1 MFKKLKIWLVSIV
14 ACTLLACGFAFMP
27 LTASAETVDETVNEV
42 VDENGEIFDENE
54 TVDEIPET
62 EENTQNTPILSDEE
76 KEKLEDALDNVF
88 GDDMTKEEKLD
99 VILNIVGVL
108 SNSAG
113 VGSDWDELL
122 FNLKTAASEEKVNG
136 AIIAVIIQVVVNVG
150 YIIAKLAYK
159 AYSAY
164 KKKKYPDTV
173 KKDVADIKATGTA
186 QNKAINS
193 VGETVTDIDNEVR
206 HENNKI
212 NALADAGTAQNAAL
226 RTLIRGTGID
236 KELKHEALRDLNKSD
251 DLYEIA
257 KK

>member
-1 MFKKLKIWLVSIV
+1 MFKKLKIWIASIV
-14 ACTLLACGFAFMP
+14 ACALLACGFAFMP
-27 LTASAETVDETVNEV
+27 LTASAETVDDTSETTS
-42 VDENGEIFDENE
+42 EIVESTDDNAAS
-54 TVDEIPET
+54 DEIPET
-62 EENTQNTPILSDEE
+62 SETPENEPILSDQE
-76 KEKLEDALDNVF
+76 KAELEDALNGIF
-88 GDDMTKEEKLD
+88 SEDMTKEEKLEI
-99 VILNIVGVL
+99 ILEI
-108 SNSAG
+108 AG
-113 VGSDWDELL
+113 VFADTAGAGNDWDEML

-136 AIIAVIIQVVVNVG
+136 AIIVVIIQVVVNVG

-159 AYSAY
+159 AYSSY

>member
-1 MFKKLKIWLVSIV
+1 MFKKLKIWIVSIV
-14 ACTLLACGFAFMP
+14 ACALLACGFAFVP
-27 LTASAETVDETVNEV
+27 LTASAETIKPT
-42 VDENGEIFDENE
+42 NE
-54 TVDEIPET
+54 TVGEIVDSTDDSAVIDEIPET
-62 EENTQNTPILSDEE
+62 EENTQNTPTLSDKE

-99 VILNIVGVL
+99 VILNIAGVL

-113 VGSDWDELL
+113 IGSDWDELL

-159 AYSAY
+159 GYNAY
-164 KKKKYPDTV
+164 KKKKNPDTLN
-173 KKDVADIKATGTA
+173 KDVSDIKATENA

-193 VGETVTDIDNEVR
+193 VGETVTEIDTEVK
-206 HENNKI
+206 HENDKI

-236 KELKHEALRDLNKSD
+236 KELKHEALRDMNKSD
-251 DLYEIA
+251 DLYETA

>member
-1 MFKKLKIWLVSIV
+1 MFKKLKLWIVSIV
-14 ACTLLACGFAFMP
+14 ACALLACGFAFMP
-27 LTASAETVDETVNEV
+27 LTASAENVDDTS
-42 VDENGEIFDENE
+42 EITSEIVESTDDNTTSE
-54 TVDEIPET
+54 EIPET
-62 EENTQNTPILSDEE
+62 SETPENEPILSDQE
-76 KEKLEDALDNVF
+76 KAELEDALNGIF
-88 GDDMTKEEKLD
+88 SEDMTKDEKLKI
-99 VILNIVGVL
+99 ILEI
-108 SNSAG
+108 AG
-113 VGSDWDELL
+113 VFANTAGAGNEWDEML

-136 AIIAVIIQVVVNVG
+136 AIIVVIIQVVVNVG

-186 QNKAINS
+186 QNKAINN
-193 VGETVTDIDNEVR
+193 VGETVTEIDSEVK
-206 HENNKI
+206 HENEKI

-251 DLYEIA
+251 DLYETA